1 MNSIYF
7 HDTMQGKKVEFEPR
21 IPGEMSM
28 YVCGLTTSND
38 SHIGHAR
45 TAIVFDVI
53 RRIFRKNGYKVKY
66 ISNFTDI
73 DDKIIQ
79 KAQEEN
85 TTAQE
90 IAERYMHRYIDVI
103 QKMHISEPDMYP
115 KVTDHIPQ
123 IIEAVEKLI
132 ENGFAYESSG
142 DVYFRVRKSEEYGKL
157 SKKKLDELISG
168 ARILPG
174 EKKEDPLDFAL
185 WKEAKPG
192 EPFWESP
199 WGNGRPGWH
208 IECSVMALKYLGNH
222 FDIHGGGQD
231 LIFPHHENEIAQAEG
246 ITCAKPF
253 CHYWIHTGW
262 VTLDKVKMSKSVG
275 NVFRIK
281 DALKHYHP
289 NVLRYFFLATLYSS
303 PLEFNVEAIERA
315 GKNVEKIAT
324 SIRRFQ
330 DVKLQDSSVI
340 PPYELQL
347 LEFFSRAQDEYH
359 SHLRDNFNTPAAFG
373 TIHVALRELNR
384 VLDEIES
391 LTSTTMKQIESY
403 LQDFFETLGFVD
415 IQNTTFVLDTSDITN
430 AIRAVVISFDIDLPD
445 ENISLD
451 DLVNLLI
458 QKRTEARKNKDFSL
472 SDEIRDQLQKHQ
484 IVLEDSQGKT
494 TYRLEKQ

>member
-1 MNSIYF
+1 
-7 HDTMQGKKVEFEPR
+7 MQGKKVEFEPR

-53 RRIFRKNGYKVKY
+53 RRIFWKNGYKVKY

-85 TTAQE
+85 ITAQE
-90 IAERYMHRYIDVI
+90 IAEKYMHRYIDVI
-103 QKMHISEPDMYP
+103 KRMHISEPDMYP
-115 KVTDHIPQ
+115 KVTDHIPE

-142 DVYFRVRKSEEYGKL
+142 DVYFRVRKSDEYGKL

-185 WKEAKPG
+185 WKEAKPD
-192 EPFWESP
+192 EPFWDSP
-199 WGNGRPGWH
+199 WGKGRPGWH

-253 CHYWIHTGW
+253 CRYWVHTGW

-281 DALKHYHP
+281 DALQHYHP

-315 GKNVEKIAT
+315 GKNVERIAIT
-324 SIRRFQ
+324 FRRFQ
-330 DVKLQDSSVI
+330 DIEPQDSPEI
-340 PPYELQL
+340 PESELQL
-347 LEFFSRAQDEYH
+347 LEFFSQAHDEYQ
-359 SHLRDNFNTPAAFG
+359 SQLRDNFNTPAAFG
-373 TIHVALRELNR
+373 SIHVALRELNR
-384 VLDEIES
+384 VLDEKES
-391 LTSTTMKQIESY
+391 LTSSTMKKIQFY

-415 IQNTTFVLDTSDITN
+415 IQNTTFVMDTTEITDAIQDLVVSFHIDVSDDN
-430 AIRAVVISFDIDLPD
+430 L
-445 ENISLD
+445 SLD
-451 DLVNLLI
+451 DMVNLLI
-458 QKRTEARKNKDFSL
+458 QKRTEARKNGDFAL
-472 SDEIRDQLQKHQ
+472 SDQIRDQLQKNH
-484 IVLEDSQGKT
+484 IVLEDSLGKT

>member
-1 MNSIYF
+1 
-7 HDTMQGKKVEFEPR
+7 MQGKKVEFEPR
-21 IPGEMSM
+21 IPNEMSM

-85 TTAQE
+85 STAQE
-90 IAERYMHRYIDVI
+90 VAERYMHRYIDVI

-132 ENGFAYESSG
+132 KNGFAYESSG

-253 CHYWIHTGW
+253 CRYWIHTGW
-262 VTLDKVKMSKSVG
+262 VTLDKVKMSKSIG

-324 SIRRFQ
+324 SLRRFR
-330 DVKLQDSSVI
+330 DVKLQDTSEI
-340 PPYELQL
+340 PSYEGQL
-347 LEFFSRAQDEYH
+347 LEFFSRVQNEYH

-373 TIHVALRELNR
+373 TIHVTLRELNR
-384 VLDEIES
+384 VLDDIES
-391 LTSTTMKQIESY
+391 LSSTTMKKIESY
-403 LQDFFETLGFVD
+403 LEDFFETLGFVD
-415 IQNTTFVLDTSDITN
+415 IEDTTFVLDTSDITN
-430 AIRAVVISFDIDLPD
+430 ALRDVVVSFDIELPD
-445 ENISLD
+445 GVLSLD
-451 DLVNLLI
+451 DLVNRLI
-458 QKRTEARKNKDFSL
+458 QKRTEARKNKDFAL
-472 SDEIRDQLQKHQ
+472 SDEIRDQLLKHQ